1 MTTID
6 EAIRWIYDRNSEL
19 FKQIQPGCSRDV
31 LQGVTKERDVLE
43 LAATALKT
51 LLTASVK
58 NTGHDYNRLTIRS
71 EVDGKIL
78 CLQEYSKDDLIEQLA
93 MLEDMISSGELI
105 FAKELHTHEG
115 ERICVNDKL
124 LPRYICGHCG
134 SEVGA
139 RPECPCCGCRLIK
152 TVYP

>member
-1 MTTID
+1 MTTVH
-6 EAIRWIYDRNSEL
+6 EAIRWMYDKSAEL
-19 FKQIQPGCSRDV
+19 FRQIQPDCSRSD
-31 LQGVTKERDVLE
+31 LQRISKEREIME
-43 LAATALKT
+43 LASRALKT
-51 LLTASVK
+51 MLTASVR
-58 NTGHDYNRLTIRS
+58 NTGHGYNRLTIRS

-78 CLQEYSKDDLIEQLA
+78 CLQEYSKDDLIERLA

-105 FAKELHTHEG
+105 FAKELHAHEG

-124 LPRYICGHCG
+124 LPRYVCGYCG
-134 SEVGA
+134 SEVGT